1 MICISARSCSWVHPS
16 STARAERLGHTKASN
31 ARTCCR
37 DEDRG
42 SAPIDARAS
51 RSDGPSAAPS
61 PSKGGGLEVSG
72 LRHMGSCGRRLPSL
86 KILSVGFW
94 PPNWGPEGR
103 LGVLLSTVDL
113 NIPDIAVSSGDR
125 NNQGKRPEV
134 TSYAA
139 IVRAIYNIYFI

>member
-1 MICISARSCSWVHPS
+1 MICISAISCSWVHPS
-16 STARAERLGHTKASN
+16 STARVEKLGHTKESN

-42 SAPIDARAS
+42 FAPIDTRAS
-51 RSDGPSAAPS
+51 RSDGPSAVP
-61 PSKGGGLEVSG
+61 PPNRGGGLEASG
-72 LRHMGSCGRRLPSL
+72 LRHMGTCGRRLPSPE
-86 KILSVGFW
+86 ILSVGFG

-125 NNQGKRPEV
+125 HNQGKRLEV
-134 TSYAA
+134 TLPL
-139 IVRAIYNIYFI
+139 